1 MTPDESVGRIM
12 TVDQAIVYYERV
24 AEAEKAMGPL
34 SREEKLVILRTVGK
48 DITAEELQSLVQ
60 GKKVLK
66 IEEKQ

>member
-12 TVDQAIVYYERV
+12 TVDQAIIYYERV
-24 AEAEKAMGPL
+24 AKAEKVMGPL

-60 GKKVLK
+60 DKKVLK
-66 IEEKQ
+66 IEGKQ